1 MNTAMQRKR
10 ATVGARFVCAI
21 DTLLIVVI
29 AVIVHQ
35 GSLFNLATLRIEWL
49 LISVSALLAAF
60 VLRLAGI
67 GLDGRTRPATR
78 HALRTLLLWFVVQ
91 GFVFLKM
98 IAITDVTAP
107 LLAWFFGWTFC
118 AAIALVA
125 FRLVLGVVCRR
136 SLGVA

>member
-1 MNTAMQRKR
+1 
-10 ATVGARFVCAI
+10 
-21 DTLLIVVI
+21 
-29 AVIVHQ
+29 
-35 GSLFNLATLRIEWL
+35 
-49 LISVSALLAAF
+49 
-60 VLRLAGI
+60 
-67 GLDGRTRPATR
+67 
-78 HALRTLLLWFVVQ
+78 LLWFVVQ

-136 SLGVA
+136 SLGVAGMPSRIAIVGGGEWLERIVESLRGAGAARYRFVGAYRTTGETVALGGNGFVATDLASFAASARAAAP